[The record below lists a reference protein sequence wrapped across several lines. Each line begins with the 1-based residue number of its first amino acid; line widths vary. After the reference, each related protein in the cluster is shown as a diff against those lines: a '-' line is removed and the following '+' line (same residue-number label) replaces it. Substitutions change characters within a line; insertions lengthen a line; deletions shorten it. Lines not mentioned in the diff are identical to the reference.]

1 VSKIVTFGRETG
13 AFTEPLDIQEF
24 NGGIH

>member
-1 VSKIVTFGRETG
+1 VTFGRETG